1 MDKERRDTERREQR
15 AGARRDCTPQ
25 ALENSVKVELP
36 FLPFRER
43 LPDILVYMEVIFPVQ
58 RSAALNR
65 EMCFSGFAE
74 SERVRFPV

>member
-1 MDKERRDTERREQR
+1 M
-15 AGARRDCTPQ
+15 Q
-25 ALENSVKVELP
+25 ALVGRFELP
-36 FLPFRER
+36 FLLFRER
-43 LPDILVYMEVIFPVQ
+43 LLPDILVYMEVIFPVQ